1 MYGNR
6 VSSCETT
13 FCNEGI
19 LHYNDIWNPW
29 RDNFSEITSFS
40 LMIIELC
47 TNGMLCMSVKN
58 YSIEFLMFDEIEKS

>member
-1 MYGNR
+1 MVIGSR
-6 VSSCETT
+6 HVRLHSVMRG
-13 FCNEGI
+13 FCI
-19 LHYNDIWNPW
+19 TMIIIWNPW

-40 LMIIELC
+40 LTIMELC